1 MARTKTRRKR
11 PKYPKLA
18 TLKGL
23 LRQND
28 ITVADLAKKIGRAQS
43 TVSLALNG
51 HSTFDVLDMK
61 NIIDLLIAKS
71 GNKLSAEEIFAEI
84 FRD

>member
-1 MARTKTRRKR
+1 MARTKIRRKR
-11 PKYPKLA
+11 SKYPKLA

-28 ITVADLAKKIGRAQS
+28 ITIADLAKKIGRAQS

-51 HSTFDVLDMK
+51 HSTFDALDIK
-61 NIIDLLIAKS
+61 NIMDLLENKS
-71 GNKLSAEEIFAEI
+71 GTSLSAEEIFAEI